1 MIQVINRAFDILEYV
16 ATEPNRP
23 KSLTEVAEAAG
34 LNHGTCANIMKTM
47 VNRRYL
53 DQAGP
58 KKGYCLGSRAYW
70 LTGNMSYRKDIL
82 EAARPHMITLSQ
94 QLEESC
100 LLAVL
105 NGDQRLIIHRE
116 LCNHPLQVQT
126 ADEKHVY
133 DAASGRLLVGILP
146 DAELVKFKNRY
157 GLPTPEVWNEAASEP
172 AFYSQMQLIRQRGY
186 AFQETLR
193 QVVGYAVG
201 IYRQEE
207 VVASLSV
214 YLPTYRHTSGKATA
228 VVSGLQQTAERI
240 SNDLK
245 LP

>member
-23 KSLTEVAEAAG
+23 KSLTEVAEVAG

-53 DQAGP
+53 DQVGP

-70 LTGNMSYRKDIL
+70 LTGNMTYRKDIL
-82 EAARPHMITLSQ
+82 EAARPPMTNLMQ
-94 QLEESC
+94 QMEESC

-116 LCNHPLQVQT
+116 LCDQPLQVQT

-133 DAASGRLLVGILP
+133 DSASGRLLVGMLT
-146 DAELVKFKNRY
+146 DVELVKFKNRY

-172 AFYSQMQLIRQRGY
+172 KFYSQVQTIRQQGY
-186 AFQETLR
+186 AFQESLR
-193 QVVGYAVG
+193 QVIGYAVG
-201 IYRQEE
+201 VCRQEE

-214 YLPTYRHTSGKATA
+214 YLPTYRHTPEKAAA
-228 VVSGLQQTAERI
+228 VLSALQRAAERI
-240 SNDLK
+240 SSNLLK
-245 LP
+245 